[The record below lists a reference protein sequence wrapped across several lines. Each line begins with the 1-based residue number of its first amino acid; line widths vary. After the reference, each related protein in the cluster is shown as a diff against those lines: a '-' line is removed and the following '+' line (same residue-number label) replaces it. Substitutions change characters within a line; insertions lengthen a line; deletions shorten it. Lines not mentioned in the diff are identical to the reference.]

1 MKINNGNIFIKILS
15 LLSLLL
21 ALFPVVDIEKFYI
34 FIFIITIIIFSEIRN
49 KIHYFG
55 LLLIILILI
64 FIKFLQS
71 NLYIHEGNNI
81 LILNE
86 KSKAFYQNYLP
97 NNMFAFL
104 VKEYDFYKI
113 NSNCEIMTL
122 HVGKASINQKRG

>member
-55 LLLIILILI
+55 LLLIILILTL
-64 FIKFLQS
+64 IKFLQS
-71 NLYIHEGNNI
+71 NLYFHEGNNI

-86 KSKAFYQNYLP
+86 KSKHFIKIIYQTICLR
-97 NNMFAFL
+97 F
-104 VKEYDFYKI
+104 
-113 NSNCEIMTL
+113 
-122 HVGKASINQKRG
+122 